1 VPPSPGAGST
11 TKSPPI
17 DSSSSASPAPA
28 LAVLALP
35 AGPPGALHHPRRT
48 RHRAARSRVPAE
60 LDSAVG
66 GNAWTK
72 LVVLDELGYL
82 ALPDGRAEL
91 VFQGISERD
100 EPGSPFVSSNLGFGE
115 WTKVFTGARLSKAVL
130 VRLIHNAHL
139 IETGT
144 ESGRFRHRLELRS
157 TPKGG

>member
-1 VPPSPGAGST
+1 VRFITLAGLATELHEAESRR
-11 TKSPPI
+11 SWAVR
-17 DSSSSASPAPA
+17 SA
-28 LAVLALP
+28 
-35 AGPPGALHHPRRT
+35 
-48 RHRAARSRVPAE
+48 
-60 LDSAVG
+60 

-130 VRLIHNAHL
+130 VRLIHNAHV

-144 ESGRFRHRLELRS
+144 ESGRFRHGLELRS